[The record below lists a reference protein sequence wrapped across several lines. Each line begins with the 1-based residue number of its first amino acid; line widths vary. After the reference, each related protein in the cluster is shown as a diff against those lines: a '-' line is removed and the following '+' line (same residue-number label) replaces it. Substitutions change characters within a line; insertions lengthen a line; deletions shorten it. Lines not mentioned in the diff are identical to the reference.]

1 MYKNILTEINGRIAV
16 ITINRP
22 EFANAING
30 DTVME
35 ITDAVNTF
43 GKDDSVGSVVI
54 TGAGKHFSAGG
65 DINRFKM
72 LIETEQFLQ
81 TENIANADRMASAI
95 RNCSKPVIAMI
106 NGVATGAG
114 LSLALACDFRIVSPS
129 SKMSMGFVNM
139 GLPGDTGSI
148 YFLVRLLGV
157 SAAEH
162 MMMLGEMY
170 RGEDLLK
177 MGLATMMTE
186 EGKLSEETMAFAAK
200 LAEKSASA
208 IAAQKRMVNKYFFG
222 NELEAF
228 YLDEQAE
235 MTAASRLPDF
245 KEATYAFLEKRKP
258 QFNK

>member
-43 GKDDSVGSVVI
+43 GKDASVGSVVI

-139 GLPGDTGSI
+139 GLPGDTGG
-148 YFLVRLLGV
+148 R
-157 SAAEH
+157 
-162 MMMLGEMY
+162 
-170 RGEDLLK
+170 
-177 MGLATMMTE
+177 
-186 EGKLSEETMAFAAK
+186 
-200 LAEKSASA
+200 
-208 IAAQKRMVNKYFFG
+208 
-222 NELEAF
+222 
-228 YLDEQAE
+228 
-235 MTAASRLPDF
+235 
-245 KEATYAFLEKRKP
+245 
-258 QFNK
+258 